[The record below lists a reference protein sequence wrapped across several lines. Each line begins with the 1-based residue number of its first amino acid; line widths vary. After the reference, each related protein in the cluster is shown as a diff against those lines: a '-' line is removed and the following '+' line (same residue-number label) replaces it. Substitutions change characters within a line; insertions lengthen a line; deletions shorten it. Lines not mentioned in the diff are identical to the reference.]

1 MRPAF
6 AVVAASHA
14 AGTDIPLAFGCASAA
29 MPQNALHN
37 KVNGAPSSHT
47 DWRLAGEPVRDVPAN
62 QSSADEY
69 AKMYLIYQS
78 VIWVV
83 VMFAF
88 SGALS
93 AIVWLHRHGLLHDGP
108 GPARAARP
116 GLIEELETVE
126 YSESLFDD
134 MREGRNAGGEIEM
147 TALGDSEAP
156 ECSICS
162 EAFGPDVPIKRT
174 PCGHLFHKECLGNWL
189 GNYGRSCPLCRENL
203 EELVDGRQEGAS
215 PAPPPY

>member
-29 MPQNALHN
+29 MPQNIKSMVLPAVILIGVWLVSQCETCQQTN
-37 KVNGAPSSHT
+37 R
-47 DWRLAGEPVRDVPAN
+47 RLY
-62 QSSADEY
+62 EY